1 MCMKAYVC
9 ILRQLTALGGQ
20 LAVEFWKLC
29 FHRDADGATQEMSPG

>member
-1 MCMKAYVC
+1 MFMKAYVC